1 MKTFKGL
8 TLEPETAFRQIAV
21 IIEAG
26 MIISVID
33 SEDSAD
39 LSDGIFCVAKKKYAE
54 AAHQAQMED
63 RKNKNAHSVEVSHE

>member
-1 MKTFKGL
+1 MNTFKGL
-8 TLEPETAFRQIAV
+8 TLEPEAAFRQIAA

-33 SEDSAD
+33 NEESPD
-39 LSDGIFCVAKKKYAE
+39 LSDCIFCIAKKYAE

-63 RKNKNAHSVEVSHE
+63 RKNKNAHSVEVLHE